1 MKNKNMQIPKRFQ
14 TPFGIFYVNDKV
26 EVILNYTSYNIV
38 GNFLYYGNVEN
49 LKNDEFSYLSSVIN
63 KETIDYLINSSIN
76 EDDAE
81 VLDLDIKRKTILIL
95 ENPLKVIINGI
106 NPLVGNNDFSI
117 HYNIIPF
124 SVFSNTNFV
133 RLRLFEIQDIKRINN
148 NIFNQFIKPFYYL
161 IHKNFEMMDKIS
173 NQTPHL

>member
-1 MKNKNMQIPKRFQ
+1 MKDKHIKLSRFQ

-26 EVILNYTSYNIV
+26 EIILNYASYNIV
-38 GNFLYYGNVEN
+38 GNFLYYGSVEN
-49 LKNDEFSYLSSVIN
+49 LKNDEFSYLSSVIS
-63 KETIDYLINSSIN
+63 KETIDYLVNSSIN
-76 EDDAE
+76 EEDTEA
-81 VLDLDIKRKTILIL
+81 LDLDIKRKTILIL

-133 RLRLFEIQDIKRINN
+133 KLRLFEIQDIKRINN
-148 NIFNQFIKPFYYL
+148 NIFNQFIKPFYNL
-161 IHKNFEMMDKIS
+161 IQKNFEIMDKIA
-173 NQTPHL
+173 NQTPYL